1 LPCTPFVLEKGLL
14 LFGGIAAH
22 ELLRTRVRNRCN
34 EMSAPR
40 QPEHIKMRSTNGTRE
55 TSDKTRTGERWWD
68 RAAALGLDGGLA
80 CSAHLRVT
88 NARDELSA
96 PGRPEGTGVRP

>member
-1 LPCTPFVLEKGLL
+1 LVLEKGLL
-14 LFGGIAAH
+14 FFGGIAAH

-34 EMSAPR
+34 EMSAQW
-40 QPEHIKMRSTNGTRE
+40 QPEHIKMRPMNGTRE
-55 TSDKTRTGERWWD
+55 RSDKTRTGERWWD
-68 RAAALGLDGGLA
+68 RAAALGLVGGLA